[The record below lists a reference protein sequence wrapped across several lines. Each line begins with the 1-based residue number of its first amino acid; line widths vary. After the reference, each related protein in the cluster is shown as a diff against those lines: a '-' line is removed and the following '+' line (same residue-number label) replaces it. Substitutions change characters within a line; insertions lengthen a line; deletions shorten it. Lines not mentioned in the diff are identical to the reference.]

1 MPLTQTGVID
11 ATFDAAQDHAIRLII
26 SSPSV
31 FV

>member
-11 ATFDAAQDHAIRLII
+11 ATFDAAQDRAI
-26 SSPSV
+26 SPIFTTRSV

>member
-11 ATFDAAQDHAIRLII
+11 ATFDAAQDHAISLIFT
-26 SSPSV
+26 SRSV